1 MFSQRSQ
8 RPEHTHPRDIIE
20 LPAVTEPHQGTS
32 YNPPVE
38 AHTELILKA
47 HEMEEKKAKEA
58 EKMMAIKDR
67 IGRGFV
73 AKGSIEEGVPEGM
86 TVDEGAGD
94 DVEGEAGG
102 DEAPIAKKMAERKTK
117 QQKAKAAR
125 LRAEVSYTTS
135 PSFLILN
142 PSQQKRALLEK
153 SLKKRMLHTLS
164 STSIKSLRG
173 HKSLAAD
180 VHAQRQAAEREKLRT
195 RGMKGRRLG
204 KHSVPEGNID
214 VQLGEDL
221 SESLRALKV
230 NLFPVLH
237 GLSYFWSV
245 SAFTE

>member
-1 MFSQRSQ
+1 
-8 RPEHTHPRDIIE
+8 
-20 LPAVTEPHQGTS
+20 
-32 YNPPVE
+32 
-38 AHTELILKA
+38 
-47 HEMEEKKAKEA
+47 MEEKKAKEA

-73 AKGSIEEGVPEGM
+73 AKRSIEEGVPEGM
-86 TVDEGAGD
+86 TVDGGAED

-102 DEAPIAKKMAERKTK
+102 EEAPIAKKMPERKTK

-135 PSFLILN
+135 PFSLVLN
-142 PSQQKRALLEK
+142 PSQQKQALLEK

-173 HKSLAAD
+173 HKSLAVD
-180 VHAQRQAAEREKLRT
+180 VHAQRQATEREKLRT

-204 KHSVPEGNID
+204 KHLVPEGNVD

-230 NLFPVLH
+230 RFFPLFFLASRIF
-237 GLSYFWSV
+237 GL
-245 SAFTE
+245 